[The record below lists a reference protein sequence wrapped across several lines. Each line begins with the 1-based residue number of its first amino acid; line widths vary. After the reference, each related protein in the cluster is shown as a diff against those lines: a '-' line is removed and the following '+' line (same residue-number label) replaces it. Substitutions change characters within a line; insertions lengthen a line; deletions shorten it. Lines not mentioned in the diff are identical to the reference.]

1 MDSIQRQ
8 SQNVPSSLFLCC
20 LFIVH
25 FSIEIFRAR
34 FVWFLSTGWFFHQR
48 SGCQTDQSFVL
59 KQHLCF
65 STEKKKEKRQRKEA
79 KKRREFLS
87 AEEGLFWAVV
97 MTTIEARVIFSFR
110 KRKKKKRRQDKTTTS
125 SLTSF
130 LTALF
135 IAVVGAVV
143 LAVAS
148 PWQPDAASGPAA
160 ELVGR
165 AHGRGWR
172 RRWHERGKKTHTFRY
187 TWHVSV
193 IRMKA
198 AATHCSSFR
207 PTDRRSR
214 IRRRT
219 SSRRWCTS
227 RCCTWIQLICRAGG
241 RLHTQTHTHRM
252 TSTQWQQSW
261 LNQLYT
267 GKMIIRASRS
277 CS

>member
-110 KRKKKKRRQDKTTTS
+110 KRKKKKTKTRQDNNLQSYQFSHSPLHRCGRS
-125 SLTSF
+125 SR
-130 LTALF
+130 
-135 IAVVGAVV
+135 
-143 LAVAS
+143 
-148 PWQPDAASGPAA
+148 P
-160 ELVGR
+160 
-165 AHGRGWR
+165 R
-172 RRWHERGKKTHTFRY
+172 RRISMTTWRSVRSRSGTGRSCTWTWLKETVTWTRKKTHTFRY

-241 RLHTQTHTHRM
+241 RLHTHKHTHIEWH
-252 TSTQWQQSW
+252 QH
-261 LNQLYT
+261 NDN
-267 GKMIIRASRS
+267 KAD
-277 CS
+277 

>member
-172 RRWHERGKKTHTFRY
+172 RRWHERGKKHTRSDTRDMFLWFGWKRPQLTAVLFVRLIVAVVFAVAPPAGVDAHPAAAHEFNWSAGLVGGYTHTN
-187 TWHVSV
+187 
-193 IRMKA
+193 
-198 AATHCSSFR
+198 
-207 PTDRRSR
+207 
-214 IRRRT
+214 
-219 SSRRWCTS
+219 
-227 RCCTWIQLICRAGG
+227 
-241 RLHTQTHTHRM
+241 THT
-252 TSTQWQQSW
+252 
-261 LNQLYT
+261 
-267 GKMIIRASRS
+267 
-277 CS
+277 